1 MKKLSLVL
9 CVLCGSVTAALAAS
23 PDMTL
28 DFTWIGTDL
37 CTPLPRSP
45 KFQVENTPVGTHRLQ
60 FVLTSPD
67 GRELGRADVAL
78 PPKGNIPKGAIGY
91 SSPCVGGMYTWTVNA
106 LGADGKL
113 LASAQLTRPF
123 H

>member
-37 CTPLPRSP
+37 CTPFPRSP
-45 KFQVENTPVGTHRLQ
+45 AFQVENAPDGTRQLQ
-60 FVLTSPD
+60 FVLTSPN
-67 GRELGRADVAL
+67 GRELGRAVIAL
-78 PPKGNIPKGAIGY
+78 PPKGNVPKGAIAY
-91 SSPCVGGMYTWTVNA
+91 ASPCIGGMYTWTVNA
-106 LGADGKL
+106 LGADEKL

>member
-45 KFQVENTPVGTHRLQ
+45 EFQVENAPEGTHRLQ

-67 GRELGRADVAL
+67 GRELARTAIAL
-78 PPKGNIPKGAIGY
+78 PPKGNIPKGAITY

-106 LGADGKL
+106 LGADGKF